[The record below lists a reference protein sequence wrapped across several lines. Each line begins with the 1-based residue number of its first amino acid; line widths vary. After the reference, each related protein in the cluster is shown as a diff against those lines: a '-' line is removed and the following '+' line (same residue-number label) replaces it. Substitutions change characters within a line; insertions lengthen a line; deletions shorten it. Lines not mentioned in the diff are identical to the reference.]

1 MKNVLRI
8 AAVVLPLACSA
19 TVVMAQANPDLGVVT
34 GSENSIREVIGE
46 QQLKDVGGSLRDEAK
61 AAAQAD
67 RRRLE
72 EERR

>member
-19 TVVMAQANPDLGVVT
+19 TFAVAQSNPDLGVVT

-46 QQLKDVGGSLRDEAK
+46 PQLKDDGGFRQEHTRPAPEFRHFRD
-61 AAAQAD
+61 D
-67 RRRLE
+67 R
-72 EERR
+72 